1 MIVSL
6 LLALFAGCSTEPQV
20 CSDFLAFS
28 ATIDVV
34 DENGD
39 PIVATVTATDEDG
52 NDVTVRCADGSDT
65 GDTCT
70 TWIVGEE
77 VAGKI
82 SIHAEATRDCNTGTG
97 DLEVDVPMDDQEC
110 HVVGQTGTLS
120 VTDWTDL
127 GCLE

>member
-6 LLALFAGCSTEPQV
+6 LLALFAGYSTEPQV
-20 CSDFLAFS
+20 CTDLLAFS

-39 PIVATVTATDEDG
+39 PIFATVTATDEDG
-52 NDVTVRCADGSDT
+52 AAVNVRCADGSDT

-77 VAGKI
+77 VVGKI

-97 DLEVDVPMDDQEC
+97 DLEVDVPMDDQDC
-110 HVVGQTGTLS
+110 HVVGQTGTLA
-120 VTDWTDL
+120 VTNWTDL
-127 GCLE
+127 GCEG